1 MSAFSEIG
9 ELEVIP
15 IWDGVRA
22 RAVVG
27 AEATLAHIE
36 LDPNTVVPEHHHVHE
51 QTGILLRG
59 SLTFTIGGESKE
71 LRPGAMWVIPADVPH
86 SVSVGPEGAALAEL
100 FAPPRDD
107 WSGIERLPAAPVT
120 LP

>member
-1 MSAFSEIG
+1 VSAFSDVR
-9 ELEVIP
+9 ELEVLP

-22 RAVVG
+22 RAVAG

-36 LDPNTVVPEHHHVHE
+36 LDPNAVVPEHRHVYE
-51 QTGILLRG
+51 QTGMLLRG
-59 SLTFTIGGESKE
+59 SLTFTIAGESKT
-71 LRPGAMWVIPADVPH
+71 LSPGAMWVIPADVPH
-86 SVSVGPEGAALAEL
+86 SVAVGPEGAALAEL

-107 WSGIERLPAAPVT
+107 WEAITPLPAAPVT